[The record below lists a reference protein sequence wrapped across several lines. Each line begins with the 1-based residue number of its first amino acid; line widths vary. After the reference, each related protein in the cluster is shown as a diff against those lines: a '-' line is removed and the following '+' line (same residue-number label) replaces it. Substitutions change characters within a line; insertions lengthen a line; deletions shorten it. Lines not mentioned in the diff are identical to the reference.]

1 MVMALLVLFL
11 LPVINIYSEEL
22 KQGCKIEKPGVFP
35 ASGDV
40 VLGSPVGGAVVG
52 IPVAPEVG
60 IPIVAVVGIL
70 EIRLTMVPHKIN

>member
-1 MVMALLVLFL
+1 MVMALLVLLL

-52 IPVAPEVG
+52 IPAPEVG
-60 IPIVAVVGIL
+60 ILIVAVVGIL

>member
-52 IPVAPEVG
+52 IPAPEVG
-60 IPIVAVVGIL
+60 ILIVAVVGIL